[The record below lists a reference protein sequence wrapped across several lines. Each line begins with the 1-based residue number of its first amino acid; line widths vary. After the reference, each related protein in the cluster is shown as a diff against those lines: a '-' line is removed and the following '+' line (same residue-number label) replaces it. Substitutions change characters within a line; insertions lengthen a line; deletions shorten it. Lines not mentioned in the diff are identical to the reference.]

1 MRRPEILVVDDSK
14 ALLSMMKEFLEDA
27 GYSVKTAPSAEDAL
41 PIIEKGKL
49 DLVIM
54 DIKMPGMSGLE
65 ALAEIKKIDPKLS
78 IIIMTAYGT
87 TQTAIEAMKH
97 GAYDYV
103 TKPFN
108 NKEFKN
114 LIKKALEAGRLMK
127 ESVAYLTKKREEPV
141 KGVCIVG
148 NSLPILE
155 IYKTIGQVAESSA
168 TVLIRGESGTGKE
181 LVARA
186 IYQNSTREEKPFLAV
201 NCAAIPESLLE
212 SELFGHEK
220 GAFTGAVSKRIGKF
234 EQCNGG
240 TIFLDEI
247 GDMPLSTQTKIL
259 RALQEHTFE
268 PVGSEK
274 TLKVDVRIIASTNKD
289 LWKAIENGQF
299 REDLYYRLKVVTI
312 YMPPLR
318 HRKDD
323 IPLLVDYFI
332 QNFNKEFN
340 KNIKKVSPE
349 VMKHIMEY
357 RWPGNIRELENT
369 IQSAVV
375 MSKKNVLLLDNFPLF
390 TVGEQV
396 PGQKTNMPARN
407 YDEVFQDMLAPVFKD
422 SLTGGADLY
431 KNVLGRVE
439 KTLMEIVLNKVGNSQ
454 TKAAKVLGISR
465 NTLRARMKEHGLINV
480 DNR

>member
-1 MRRPEILVVDDSK
+1 MKKPEILVVDDSK
-14 ALLSMMKEFLEDA
+14 TLLAMMKEFLEDE
-27 GYSVKTAPSAEDAL
+27 GYSVKTASSAEEVL

-54 DIKMPGMSGLE
+54 DIKMPGMSGLD
-65 ALAEIKKIDPKLS
+65 ALTEIKKRDPKLS
-78 IIIMTAYGT
+78 VIIMTAYGT
-87 TQTAIEAMKH
+87 TQTAIEAMKR
-97 GAYDYV
+97 GAYDYI

-108 NKEFKN
+108 NKEFKV

-127 ESVAYLTKKREEPV
+127 ELVTYQTKKREEPTE
-141 KGVCIVG
+141 GVRIVG
-148 NSLPILE
+148 NSPEILE
-155 IYKTIGQVAESSA
+155 IYKTIGKVADSNA

-186 IYQNSTREEKPFLAV
+186 IYQNSSRSDKPFLAV

-220 GAFTGAVSKRIGKF
+220 GAFTGAISKRIGKF
-234 EQCNGG
+234 EQCNNG

-259 RALQEHTFE
+259 RVLQEHTFE

-274 TLKVDVRIIASTNKD
+274 TVKVDVRVIASTNKD
-289 LWKAIENGQF
+289 LWKAIEKGQF

-318 HRKDD
+318 HRQED

-332 QNFNKEFN
+332 HKFNKEFN

-349 VMKHIMEY
+349 AMKQLMEY
-357 RWPGNIRELENT
+357 KWPGNVRELENA
-369 IQSAVV
+369 IQSAVI
-375 MSKKNVLLLDNFPLF
+375 MSKKDVLLPDNFSLF
-390 TVGEQV
+390 TAGGQA
-396 PGQKTNMPARN
+396 PGQETHKPIYN
-407 YDEVFQDMLAPVFKD
+407 YEEVFQDMLRPVFKD
-422 SLTGGADLY
+422 SLADDANLY
-431 KNVLGRVE
+431 KSVLGRFE
-439 KTLMEIVLNKVGNSQ
+439 KSLIEMVLNKVGKSQ

-465 NTLRARMKEHGLINV
+465 NTLRAKMKEHGIL
-480 DNR
+480 